1 MTRPWKVKVAFS
13 AYLLISFLMTF
24 VYVFTFGYSFWGTD
38 KATVWLDVLTEFI
51 LLGIVALQFKPKTR
65 VLSWLLLPPT
75 YLLVLYSL
83 SNMAR
88 FNINVIYFGLIVSAL
103 MMSLAI
109 SLNWFLKKNSKS
121 TLKALRL
128 KGIYNM
134 DAIIGSN
141 L

>member
-24 VYVFTFGYSFWGTD
+24 VYVFTFGYSFWGAD
-38 KATVWLDVLTEFI
+38 KATVWLDVLTSFI

-88 FNINVIYFGLIVSAL
+88 FNINVIYFGLIVTAL

-121 TLKALRL
+121 
-128 KGIYNM
+128 
-134 DAIIGSN
+134 IGAK
-141 L
+141 

>member
-1 MTRPWKVKVAFS
+1 MTRPWKVKVAFL

-38 KATVWLDVLTEFI
+38 KGTVWLDVVAWI
-51 LLGIVALQFKPKTR
+51 IMLGIVALQFKPKTR
-65 VLSWLLLPPT
+65 VLSWLLLPLT

-88 FNINVIYFGLIVSAL
+88 FNINVVYFGLIVTAL

-121 TLKALRL
+121 T
-128 KGIYNM
+128 GVN
-134 DAIIGSN
+134 
-141 L
+141 

>member
-1 MTRPWKVKVAFS
+1 MTRPWKVKVAFL

-38 KATVWLDVLTEFI
+38 KGTVWLDVVAWI
-51 LLGIVALQFKPKTR
+51 IMLGIVALQFKPKTR
-65 VLSWLLLPPT
+65 VLSWLLLPLT

-88 FNINVIYFGLIVSAL
+88 FNINVVYFGLIVTAL

-121 TLKALRL
+121 TGA
-128 KGIYNM
+128 N
-134 DAIIGSN
+134 
-141 L
+141 